1 MTRVPP
7 AESSPQ
13 LSSETRPPLPEVSAS
28 CLRLPS
34 RCGRKG
40 GFQPNSSAQ
49 REAERTKA
57 RRPQTPPA
65 PTAVPRRRCRSPGGE
80 APAEG
85 QSGGRSPT
93 CPLAGLQGPSPDP
106 ELVPVTPADAKASRE
121 KEAPGHAASQSQG
134 SGWNLASRRPA
145 LRKGIVS
152 RQKGLWLGPG

>member
-1 MTRVPP
+1 MTQVPP
-7 AESSPQ
+7 AENSPQ
-13 LSSETRPPLPEVSAS
+13 LSSETRPPPPEVSAS
-28 CLRLPS
+28 CHPLPS

-65 PTAVPRRRCRSPGGE
+65 PTAVPRRGCGSPGGE

-85 QSGGRSPT
+85 QSGGRSLT
-93 CPLAGLQGPSPDP
+93 CPLAGPQGPGPDP
-106 ELVPVTPADAKASRE
+106 DLVLLTPAEAKASRE
-121 KEAPGHAASQSQG
+121 KDAPGHAASQSG
-134 SGWNLASRRPA
+134 LRLHLASRRPA
-145 LRKGIVS
+145 LRRGIVS